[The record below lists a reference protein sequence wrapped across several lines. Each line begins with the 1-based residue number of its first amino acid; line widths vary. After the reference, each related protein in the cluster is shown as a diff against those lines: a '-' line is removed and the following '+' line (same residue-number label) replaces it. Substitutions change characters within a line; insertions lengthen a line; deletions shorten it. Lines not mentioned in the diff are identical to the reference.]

1 MQSRLSSC
9 TIHVTS
15 GLHFTY
21 ADTSDCIISYLF
33 LPNTEAHV
41 QYDLVGFRLYD
52 INLGATHTT
61 IPSTRGVQIPIDLVS
76 SATDSIR

>member
-41 QYDLVGFRLYD
+41 QYDLEAVTCTIQILEPHILQYLVLGEFRSL
-52 INLGATHTT
+52 LT
-61 IPSTRGVQIPIDLVS
+61 
-76 SATDSIR
+76 